1 MSKDNVITYQVVS
14 TREQEPA
21 RPGCSGTMTSF
32 QVKLGGVV
40 RYGYVESRL
49 NDPDAQLV
57 GLPKVKL
64 LWDTFKE
71 PKEGIRVISIRG
83 ITYEVLRDKEKDTS
97 NKTDTSN

>member
-1 MSKDNVITYQVVS
+1 MSNQVITYQVVS

-21 RPGCSGTMTSF
+21 RPDGGVMTSF

-49 NDPDAQLV
+49 NDPEAQLV

-64 LWDTFKE
+64 KWDTFKE

-83 ITYEVLRDKEKDTS
+83 ITYEVLRDKEKDTTD
-97 NKTDTSN
+97 KTDSTS